1 MVQSALE
8 NETSFN
14 EATTQDYIALLK
26 FRVMRLAVFTA
37 GVALVIAPASIN
49 PVVAIGSLICIG
61 IGAGAAG
68 ALNMWWDSDI
78 DSIMT
83 RTSNR
88 PIPAGKIT
96 CNQAL
101 SFGLFLT
108 FFSVMFLG
116 LFANHL
122 SAALLAVTI
131 AFYIL
136 IYTMFLKRRTP
147 QNIVIGGAAGALPPV
162 IGWAVSTNSIGF
174 ESILMFFLI
183 FLWTPPHFWSL
194 CLMTKSDYSK
204 SKIPMLTETHGE
216 EETKRQIIVYSL
228 LLLVPSLLISFTS
241 VGGLFYLVSTL
252 ILNAV
257 FLYLA
262 ISLGGFGRLDKPLR
276 KKRER
281 QLFLYSIFY
290 LFAHFSLLMV
300 EFLAKFFFS
309 FYNDFSRV
317 LVWF

>member
-96 CNQAL
+96 ANQI
-101 SFGLFLT
+101 SSTTPRICFCI
-108 FFSVMFLG
+108 S
-116 LFANHL
+116 
-122 SAALLAVTI
+122 
-131 AFYIL
+131 
-136 IYTMFLKRRTP
+136 LKRRY
-147 QNIVIGGAAGALPPV
+147 ISY
-162 IGWAVSTNSIGF
+162 STST
-174 ESILMFFLI
+174 SM
-183 FLWTPPHFWSL
+183 
-194 CLMTKSDYSK
+194 Y
-204 SKIPMLTETHGE
+204 KIRSSNNM
-216 EETKRQIIVYSL
+216 
-228 LLLVPSLLISFTS
+228 IS
-241 VGGLFYLVSTL
+241 
-252 ILNAV
+252 
-257 FLYLA
+257 
-262 ISLGGFGRLDKPLR
+262 R
-276 KKRER
+276 
-281 QLFLYSIFY
+281 
-290 LFAHFSLLMV
+290 
-300 EFLAKFFFS
+300 
-309 FYNDFSRV
+309 
-317 LVWF
+317 